1 MNDRIDY
8 CIELIGEV
16 ERKIFK
22 KISIMS
28 SKRSI
33 YEIRFTLQ
41 SQEWLIILDLH
52 TLVQ

>member
-1 MNDRIDY
+1 MKDRIEY

-16 ERKIFK
+16 ERKFLK

-33 YEIRFTLQ
+33 YDIRFTLQ
-41 SQEWLIILDLH
+41 SQEWLIILDLQ